1 MEFQDDKQKEEKD
14 QEKILG
20 DYFVIKQEI
29 FSSYFAF
36 LDELSNLLVYEH
48 INKGSRRTYLAVIKN
63 LYRTVSKIGSARF
76 KKFLSEDEFLD
87 YQKINTFLL
96 TKEKMSFI
104 DFDQAK
110 ELLNSF
116 MSNSKMDSIEIEEQD
131 KRHSWRQN

>member
-1 MEFQDDKQKEEKD
+1 MEFEDDKQKEEKD

-96 TKEKMSFI
+96 TKEKMSFL

-110 ELLNSF
+110 ELLNAF

-131 KRHSWRQN
+131 QRNSWRQN

>member
-1 MEFQDDKQKEEKD
+1 MEFQDDEQKGEKD

-63 LYRTVSKIGSARF
+63 LYRTVSKIGSSRF
-76 KKFLSEDEFLD
+76 KKFLAEDEFRE
-87 YQKINTFLL
+87 YQKINNFLL
-96 TKEKMSFI
+96 TKEKMSFL
-104 DFDQAK
+104 DFDHAK
-110 ELLNSF
+110 EILNSF
-116 MSNSKMDSIEIEEQD
+116 MTNSKMDSIEIQEQD
-131 KRHSWRQN
+131 KRNSWRQN

>member
-96 TKEKMSFI
+96 TKEKMSFL

-110 ELLNSF
+110 EMLNSF
-116 MSNSKMDSIEIEEQD
+116 MSNSKMDSIEIQEQD
-131 KRHSWRQN
+131 QRNSWRQN

>member
-1 MEFQDDKQKEEKD
+1 MEFQDDEQKGEKD

-96 TKEKMSFI
+96 TKEKMSFL

-110 ELLNSF
+110 EMLNSF

-131 KRHSWRQN
+131 QRNSWRQN

>member
-1 MEFQDDKQKEEKD
+1 MEFQDDEQKEGND

-36 LDELSNLLVYEH
+36 LDELSNLLIYEH
-48 INKGSRRTYLAVIKN
+48 INKVSRKTYLSVIKY
-63 LYRTVSKIGSARF
+63 LYRTVSKIGSARL
-76 KKFLSEDEFLD
+76 KKFLTEDEFLD

-96 TKEKMSFI
+96 TKEKMSFL

-110 ELLNSF
+110 EMLNSF
-116 MSNSKMDSIEIEEQD
+116 MTNSKMDSIEIEEQD
-131 KRHSWRQN
+131 KRNSWRQN

>member
-1 MEFQDDKQKEEKD
+1 MEFQDDNQKQEKD

-76 KKFLSEDEFLD
+76 KKFLSEDEFID

-116 MSNSKMDSIEIEEQD
+116 MSNSKMDSIEIQEQD
-131 KRHSWRQN
+131 KRNSWRQN

>member
-1 MEFQDDKQKEEKD
+1 MEFEDDEQKEGKD
-14 QEKILG
+14 QERILG

-36 LDELSNLLVYEH
+36 LDELSNLLIYEH
-48 INKGSRRTYLAVIKN
+48 INKVSRKTYLSVIKN
-63 LYRTVSKIGSARF
+63 LYRTFSKIGSARF

-96 TKEKMSFI
+96 TKEKMSFL

-110 ELLNSF
+110 EILNVF
-116 MSNSKMDSIEIEEQD
+116 MTTSKMDSIEIEEQD
-131 KRHSWRQN
+131 QRNSWRQN

>member
-1 MEFQDDKQKEEKD
+1 MEFEDDKQKQEKD

-110 ELLNSF
+110 ELLNAF
-116 MSNSKMDSIEIEEQD
+116 MSNSKMDSIEIQEQD
-131 KRHSWRQN
+131 KRNSWRQN

>member
-1 MEFQDDKQKEEKD
+1 MEFEDDKQKEEKD

-110 ELLNSF
+110 ELLNAF
-116 MSNSKMDSIEIEEQD
+116 MSNSKMDSIEIQEQD
-131 KRHSWRQN
+131 KRNSWRQN

>member
-96 TKEKMSFI
+96 TKEKMSFL

-110 ELLNSF
+110 EMLNSF

-131 KRHSWRQN
+131 QRNSWRQN